1 MVEVIIKDTAGP
13 WLKNLS
19 RQLSSEY
26 PKAASAG
33 LNRTADSAR
42 SLAVKEIARNIGA
55 KQKTVR
61 DATKVSKANPNK
73 LEARVTAFGK
83 RIPIYDLTAR
93 QTAKGVTYKAGEK
106 GRKLIPSAFIAEMK
120 SGHVGVFKRQGKERL
135 PIHELKGP
143 SVPVVF
149 ARQKIQAAV
158 LKMIDERLEKE
169 IDQALKYFEGKAKS

>member
-1 MVEVIIKDTAGP
+1 MVEVIINDTAGP

-19 RQLSSEY
+19 RQLSREY
-26 PKAASAG
+26 PRAASAG
-33 LNRTADSAR
+33 LNRTADAAR

-83 RIPIYDLTAR
+83 RIPIYDLGAR

-120 SGHVGVFKRQGKERL
+120 SGHVGVFKRIGKERL
-135 PIHELKGP
+135 PIVELKGP

-149 ARQKIQAAV
+149 SRKTIQTV
-158 LKMIDERLEKE
+158 LLTMIDDRLQKE
-169 IDQALKYFEGKAKS
+169 IDQALRFFESKNR